1 MKLTDC
7 RIKRE
12 ADPLGTSLCYRFL
25 NCFCFYV
32 CHIRLELYALRNT
45 RDLLI
50 PRLLLSIIIERAYH
64 CLQTFSDCKIR
75 KNFKNQKLF

>member
-1 MKLTDC
+1 M
-7 RIKRE
+7 
-12 ADPLGTSLCYRFL
+12 
-25 NCFCFYV
+25 

-64 CLQTFSDCKIR
+64 CLLTFSDRKIR
-75 KNFKNQKLF
+75 KIFKNQKLF